1 MKLISPKQAA
11 EMLGVT
17 IYTLRNW
24 NIAKKLVAIKT
35 MGGHRRY
42 KLEDIKRIIY
52 ERES

>member
-1 MKLISPKQAA
+1 MKLISPKEAA

-24 NIAKKLVAIKT
+24 NVMGKLVAIKT

-42 KLEDIKRIIY
+42 KLQDIQRLLNEKN
-52 ERES
+52 